1 MITGRRVQLADL
13 AALARAATSGA
24 RIAWLVGAEGVG
36 KSTLAGAAAA
46 ASGLPILQLDAYPED
61 LRRGK
66 DAVPVVGAVHV
77 AVDLE
82 PRLEGPAACQRDV
95 RCACWHCGHGRYERR
110 ACRKSEARPEPRKCF
125 FACQH

>member
-46 ASGLPILQLDAYPED
+46 ASGIPILQLDAYPED

-95 RCACWHCGHGRYERR
+95 RCACWHCGRVD
-110 ACRKSEARPEPRKCF
+110 PRDRISLPKDVGLSL
-125 FACQH
+125 AHHTD

>member
-61 LRRGK
+61 LSKPMATVLDLAEQLGVELGDRPSALSQYEK
-66 DAVPVVGAVHV
+66 LLS
-77 AVDLE
+77 VDQRSAD
-82 PRLEGPAACQRDV
+82 RLFNLIFP
-95 RCACWHCGHGRYERR
+95 
-110 ACRKSEARPEPRKCF
+110 
-125 FACQH
+125 